1 MRSHGSKTTTKV
13 SPQGNSVRKR
23 PRSTSKTNPADIPV
37 GVVGLGLMG
46 TSIVTCLLAAGHPV
60 VGVSN
65 NPAQHGN
72 TRRRVLSLLRGLKRE
87 KLLSRDPGKTMKNLL
102 LSGDYSTLSNCQLV
116 FESVKEDLAIK
127 QDVFRGVEA
136 VVAPDAIIGSNTS
149 AIPVTDLQKGMAHP
163 ERILGIHWGEP
174 AHVMRFMEIIC
185 GHQSDPRLAERVRDL
200 ARAWDKDPSVVKR
213 DIRGF
218 LTNRCMYA
226 LMREAFYLV
235 DQGYATIED
244 VDRSVRNDLGYWI
257 TLAGPFRILDLCG
270 IPGAQTV
277 VKDLYPELC
286 NSREVPEIL
295 RKTVASGALGVANA
309 KGFYEYTP
317 AQARQ
322 WEKRHLEFTYDIR
335 ALALK
340 YSQDA
345 ERKSRGRKPQA

>member
-1 MRSHGSKTTTKV
+1 MRSHGNKTTTKV

-65 NPAQHGN
+65 IPAQHGN
-72 TRRRVLSLLRGLKRE
+72 TRRRVLSLLRGLKRH
-87 KLLSRDPGKTMKNLL
+87 KLLSRDPGKTAKNLCL
-102 LSGDYSTLSNCQLV
+102 TDDYADLSKCQLV
-116 FESVKEDLAIK
+116 IESVAEDLAMK
-127 QDVFRGVEA
+127 QEVFRRIEA
-136 VVAPDAIIGSNTS
+136 VVSPEAIIGSNTS
-149 AIPVTDLQKGMAHP
+149 AIPVTALQKGMAHP
-163 ERILGIHWGEP
+163 ERFLGIHWGEP

-185 GHQSDPRLAERVRDL
+185 GDQSDPRYAERVRVL
-200 ARAWDKDPSVVKR
+200 AQAWDKDPSVVKR

-235 DQGYATIED
+235 DRGYASIED

-270 IPGAQTV
+270 VPGAQAV
-277 VKDLYPELC
+277 IKDLFPELC
-286 NSREVPEIL
+286 NSREVPEVV
-295 RKTVASGALGVANA
+295 RKVVDSGGRGVANA
-309 KGFYEYTP
+309 KGFYKYSSTE
-317 AQARQ
+317 ARQ

-345 ERKSRGRKPQA
+345 EKKSRGRRSNG